1 MKEINGI
8 KIFESEIE
16 IIGIYFSRAIV
27 ERILRVIVLCL
38 IPLTIVLILK
48 KSSYDLVL
56 SILTTIFML
65 GFFYCNKSL
74 RSLESV
80 DKADKEE
87 LARIGALSKTLNEVV
102 KQIRNQG
109 RAATV
114 VEAHQIFES
123 YYKKVYDRYD
133 KIKS

>member
-65 GFFYCNKSL
+65 GFFIAIKAYVVWSL
-74 RSLESV
+74 LIKLIKKNWLES
-80 DKADKEE
+80 
-87 LARIGALSKTLNEVV
+87 
-102 KQIRNQG
+102 
-109 RAATV
+109 
-114 VEAHQIFES
+114 AH
-123 YYKKVYDRYD
+123 YRKR
-133 KIKS
+133 